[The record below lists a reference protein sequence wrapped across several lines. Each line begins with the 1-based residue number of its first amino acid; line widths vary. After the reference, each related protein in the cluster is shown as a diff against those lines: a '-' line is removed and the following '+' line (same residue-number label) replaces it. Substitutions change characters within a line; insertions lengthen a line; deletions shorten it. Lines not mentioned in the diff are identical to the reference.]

1 MLMEPQC
8 LKRKCVHYHRVE
20 QRTEEE
26 VSQAHVCAAFPVD
39 VGGIPKDIAYG
50 DNLHLSPIKG
60 QKNKV
65 VFEKEEG

>member
-1 MLMEPQC
+1 
-8 LKRKCVHYHRVE
+8 
-20 QRTEEE
+20 
-26 VSQAHVCAAFPVD
+26 VCAAFPVD

-65 VFEKEEG
+65 VFEKVKK